1 MLYMLDAQ
9 LFLQAQP
16 VPHSGHCL
24 SYGHCFSLTVR
35 TSEGIHNPGTGVI
48 QSLTRI
54 KGIITDK

>member
-24 SYGHCFSLTVR
+24 SYTVSSPTVC
-35 TSEGIHNPGTGVI
+35 TSERIHNPGTDVI
-48 QSLTRI
+48 QSFAHI
-54 KGIITDK
+54 NSIITNK